1 MYTSGTSGL
10 PKGVL
15 LTHGNLQSSVDASI
29 VHVHFQSTH
38 RFLGVIPLFHVFGL
52 VATMLAPI
60 QLGATTIFL
69 ARFSPLAAL
78 KAIRE
83 QGISLVL
90 AVPSMYATILRLKEA
105 TSADFGT
112 IHALISGGEPLPPT
126 LAHGFEA
133 RFGIPLLDAYGMTET
148 SLGVALNTPQARK
161 AGSVGKP
168 LAGAQVRIVD
178 DAGAEQP
185 AGQAGEIWVKGPMV
199 TQGYHNLADE
209 TAAALTADGFFRTGD
224 LGMMDDEGFLHL
236 TGRKKDLIIV
246 SGEKVSPT
254 EIEAVLARHAAVSE
268 AAVVGRKDPSRGE
281 AVVAY
286 VTLREGQTAN
296 ADELRAFC
304 RQQLPTW
311 KAPREVHIVADLP
324 RSPTGKVLKRL
335 LRQDDGGIDRSVG
348 QPSP

>member
-1 MYTSGTSGL
+1 
-10 PKGVL
+10 
-15 LTHGNLQSSVDASI
+15 
-29 VHVHFQSTH
+29 
-38 RFLGVIPLFHVFGL
+38 
-52 VATMLAPI
+52 
-60 QLGATTIFL
+60 
-69 ARFSPLAAL
+69 
-78 KAIRE
+78 
-83 QGISLVL
+83 
-90 AVPSMYATILRLKEA
+90 
-105 TSADFGT
+105 
-112 IHALISGGEPLPPT
+112 
-126 LAHGFEA
+126 
-133 RFGIPLLDAYGMTET
+133 
-148 SLGVALNTPQARK
+148 
-161 AGSVGKP
+161 
-168 LAGAQVRIVD
+168 
-178 DAGAEQP
+178 
-185 AGQAGEIWVKGPMV
+185 MV

-268 AAVVGRKDPSRGE
+268 AAVVGRKDQSRGE

-296 ADELRAFC
+296 AEELRAFC

-335 LRQDDGGIDRSVG
+335 LRQHDGGIDRSVG
-348 QPSP
+348 QPST